1 MNSEP
6 TLIKRYDNRL
16 YNTATAGY
24 VTLDD
29 LAGMILDGERFV
41 VKDARTGADITRVV
55 LDRLH

>member
-1 MNSEP
+1 MIREP
-6 TLIKRYDNRL
+6 IVIKRYDNRL

-41 VKDARTGADITRVV
+41 VEDAKTGADVTRAV